1 MAIGHVEARAKCRVV
16 VWRVVGEYVGIGLAK
31 DDVSRATVGCELDCR
46 AVYGEYAM
54 VWVRGGRW
62 GGALELGGEV

>member
-31 DDVSRATVGCELDCR
+31 DDVSRATVGCELNCW
-46 AVYGEYAM
+46 AVYSEDAM
-54 VWVRGGRW
+54 VRVRGGGVGR
-62 GGALELGGEV
+62 AL

>member
-1 MAIGHVEARAKCRVV
+1 MAIGHVEARAKCGVV
-16 VWRVVGEYVGIGLAK
+16 VWRVVGQYVGIGLAK
-31 DDVSRATVGCELDCR
+31 DDVSGATVGCELSGW

-54 VWVRGGRW
+54 VWVRGGGW

>member
-16 VWRVVGEYVGIGLAK
+16 VWRVVGQYVGIGLAK
-31 DDVSRATVGCELDCR
+31 DDVSRATVGGELDCR

-54 VWVRGGRW
+54 LWVRGGRW